1 MPGEEKDL
9 PGESLAG
16 YKEKINPVAKATIRW
31 DKELIFTGSTGA
43 GYDIEFDANAQWGC
57 KPTEAL
63 LLSLAACMGIDIV
76 SILKKMRVQLAS
88 FQMDIVG
95 ERNPAPPQYFK
106 AIEIVLHLGGRNLDP
121 AKVDRAI
128 SLSKTTYC
136 SVYNSL
142 RRDLELK
149 VRYELEEK
157 EPPADGE
164 VTGDQ

>member
-1 MPGEEKDL
+1 MPGAEKDL

-16 YKEKINPVAKATIRW
+16 YKEKINPVTKATLRW
-31 DKELIFTGSTGA
+31 DKELIFVGSTEP

-76 SILKKMRVQLAS
+76 MILKKMRVQLTS
-88 FQMDIVG
+88 LKMDLVG
-95 ERNPAPPQYFK
+95 ERNPSPPQYYR
-106 AIEIVLHLGGRNLDP
+106 AVEIVLYLGGKNLDP
-121 AKVDRAI
+121 SKVDRAI

-142 RRDLELK
+142 RMDLELR
-149 VRYELEEK
+149 VRYELEEM
-157 EPPADGE
+157 E
-164 VTGDQ
+164 Q

>member
-1 MPGEEKDL
+1 MPGVENDQ

-16 YKEKINPVAKATIRW
+16 YKEKINPVTKATLKW

-63 LLSLAACMGIDIV
+63 LLSLAGCMGIDIV
-76 SILKKMRVQLAS
+76 TILKKMRVQLAS
-88 FQMDIVG
+88 FKMDLVG
-95 ERNPAPPQYFK
+95 ERNPSPPQYYK
-106 AIEIVLHLGGRNLDP
+106 TIDIILHLGGKNLDP
-121 AKVDRAI
+121 SKIDRAV

-142 RRDLELK
+142 RRDVELR
-149 VRYELEEK
+149 VRYELEEMEK
-157 EPPADGE
+157 
-164 VTGDQ
+164 